1 MKRKMIGILLLFPM
15 LLEAQSLVEKLDS
28 DDLSSAIKMLGIEAF
43 KYDFGKQ
50 DIQYSLTVHVDELV
64 DGSITKSKS
73 YQFGNWTT
81 EQLKKELK
89 FFSRRTSD
97 TSSTYWFKFSHP
109 NMETTERF
117 VLPAE
122 FRKIPHSWKQI
133 APGEIVYDKKVP
145 LLFYGMNWEGLRK
158 GRKVMLFCWGEEITR
173 EMDDPILKKV
183 RHMFLISY
191 ELKK

>member
-1 MKRKMIGILLLFPM
+1 MRQYLLGVLFLFPAISG
-15 LLEAQSLVEKLDS
+15 AQPPVEKLDS
-28 DDLSSAIKMLGIEAF
+28 DDLTSAIKMLGVDVF
-43 KYDFGKQ
+43 KYDFSKQ
-50 DIQYSLTVHVDELV
+50 DPAYSLTVHVDEVV

-73 YQFGNWTT
+73 YQFGTWTT

-89 FFSRRTSD
+89 FLSRRTSD

-133 APGEIVYDKKVP
+133 APGEIAYDKKVP

-158 GRKVMLFCWGEEITR
+158 GRKVMLFCWGEEIKR
-173 EMDDPILKKV
+173 EMDDPILKNV